1 MKIKAL
7 MQLGFLGLM
16 GAAFVTG
23 CVAETG
29 GEISILRVPL
39 PTESCEISPEEVKTL
54 ASGVFDPVSNTVG
67 DDAVRLGLIVKNGLR
82 PGDSGGEVNDSGE
95 DIGPAAPN
103 NVVLTGFNVCY
114 YLADDPA
121 YKALISDGADALR
134 EDCESGSV
142 AVKEFSASGGTL
154 IAESDAKPEDGS
166 LVYASLLRAAVLE
179 QLFGSSFDLAA
190 LSGVG
195 FDAANAPSPN
205 CAGTNVASDGTF
217 DPSCTDLAQ
226 TWTSGLYTPWVSMQ
240 AGADPSSANTAWGT
254 YPFKC
259 TGSDCDTLPTL
270 ASVNAAGFA
279 NISEYLFET
288 YGNFQQLLPTAR
300 TTVVTYMQAVG
311 ETVTGSSVE
320 SSYFLFPIDLC
331 VGCLLEGAYA
341 ACPQGLTP
349 TVCSYGNCVVGD
361 PGVNEATVE
370 ECVAPAQDFTGCP
383 GDRTAACG
391 PLESA
396 LVGEV
401 PEITSCGG
409 GYHLDRFVAYACQ
422 TRTCPQ

>member
-7 MQLGFLGLM
+7 MQLGFLGFM

-39 PTESCEISPEEVKTL
+39 PSESCEITPEEIKTL

-195 FDAANAPSPN
+195 FDAANAQSPN

-226 TWTSGLYTPWVSMQ
+226 TWTRSLYALGIDAGRSRPFECKHGL
-240 AGADPSSANTAWGT
+240 
-254 YPFKC
+254 
-259 TGSDCDTLPTL
+259 
-270 ASVNAAGFA
+270 
-279 NISEYLFET
+279 
-288 YGNFQQLLPTAR
+288 GNLSLQVHR
-300 TTVVTYMQAVG
+300 
-311 ETVTGSSVE
+311 
-320 SSYFLFPIDLC
+320 
-331 VGCLLEGAYA
+331 
-341 ACPQGLTP
+341 
-349 TVCSYGNCVVGD
+349 
-361 PGVNEATVE
+361 
-370 ECVAPAQDFTGCP
+370 
-383 GDRTAACG
+383 
-391 PLESA
+391 
-396 LVGEV
+396 
-401 PEITSCGG
+401 
-409 GYHLDRFVAYACQ
+409 
-422 TRTCPQ
+422 

>member
-1 MKIKAL
+1 MRSL
-7 MQLGFLGLM
+7 
-16 GAAFVTG
+16 
-23 CVAETG
+23 
-29 GEISILRVPL
+29 
-39 PTESCEISPEEVKTL
+39 PEEIKTL

-95 DIGPAAPN
+95 DIGPSAPN

-195 FDAANAPSPN
+195 FDAANTQSPN

-217 DPSCTDLAQ
+217 DSKLYRFGPDDGLQVSIRLGYRCRPEQ
-226 TWTSGLYTPWVSMQ
+226 TLRVQIRLGEPI
-240 AGADPSSANTAWGT
+240 PSSAQVATAIPCRPWHLST
-254 YPFKC
+254 QP
-259 TGSDCDTLPTL
+259 DLPIL
-270 ASVNAAGFA
+270 A
-279 NISEYLFET
+279 NISLRLTET
-288 YGNFQQLLPTAR
+288 
-300 TTVVTYMQAVG
+300 
-311 ETVTGSSVE
+311 S
-320 SSYFLFPIDLC
+320 SSYFRQRERQLSHICRL
-331 VGCLLEGAYA
+331 
-341 ACPQGLTP
+341 
-349 TVCSYGNCVVGD
+349 
-361 PGVNEATVE
+361 
-370 ECVAPAQDFTGCP
+370 
-383 GDRTAACG
+383 
-391 PLESA
+391 SA
-396 LVGEV
+396 KL
-401 PEITSCGG
+401 
-409 GYHLDRFVAYACQ
+409 
-422 TRTCPQ
+422 

>member
-1 MKIKAL
+1 

-39 PTESCEISPEEVKTL
+39 PTESCEISPEEIKTL

-114 YLADDPA
+114 YLADNPA

-190 LSGVG
+190 LSDLG
-195 FDAANAPSPN
+195 FESADANAQSN
-205 CAGTNVASDGTF
+205 CAGTNVASDGTY
-217 DPSCTDLAQ
+217 DSTCRDLAR
-226 TWTSGLYTPWVSMQ
+226 TWTSGLYTPWVSAQ

-311 ETVTGSSVE
+311 ETVTGTSVE
-320 SSYFLFPIDLC
+320 SSYFLFPIDLMC
-331 VGCLLEGAYA
+331 WLSSRGGVC
-341 ACPQGLTP
+341 GL
-349 TVCSYGNCVVGD
+349 SS
-361 PGVNEATVE
+361 
-370 ECVAPAQDFTGCP
+370 
-383 GDRTAACG
+383 RT
-391 PLESA
+391 
-396 LVGEV
+396 
-401 PEITSCGG
+401 
-409 GYHLDRFVAYACQ
+409 YNQRFVATGSACG
-422 TRTCPQ
+422 RTQLGMVRITNCRRVRSTCATQPVVRR